1 MSKIYQKKT
10 KSIKNRVEG
19 RLGGFTL
26 IELLVVVLIIG
37 ILAAVAVPQYQV
49 AVAKSRLGSIQTNVK
64 TIAQAAELYY
74 MANGVYAPDD
84 ITVLDISEMS
94 GCTQLGTGNM
104 QCGDYWYDYNAGVAS
119 WTSESRV
126 DGCVYSNGVRT
137 VCYLQYLA
145 HSPSKADQ
153 RYCLA
158 SDNTELS
165 HKVCKSMGGVFEG
178 GKYYRLP

>member
-10 KSIKNRVEG
+10 KSIKNRVKG

-49 AVAKSRLGSIQTNVK
+49 AVAKSRLGAIQTNVK
-64 TIAQAAELYY
+64 AIAEASELYY
-74 MANGVYAPDD
+74 MANGAYAPDD

-94 GCTQLGTGNM
+94 GCVQKGTGNM
-104 QCGDYWYDYNAGVAS
+104 QCGDYWYDYNAGGT

-126 DGCVYSNGVRT
+126 DGCIYSNGART
-137 VCYLQYLA
+137 ICYLQYLA
-145 HSPSKADQ
+145 HSPRRADQ

-158 SDNTELS
+158 DDNAALS
-165 HKVCKSMGGVFEG
+165 HKVCKALGGEFEG
-178 GKYYRLP
+178 GKSYRLP

>member
-10 KSIKNRVEG
+10 KSIKNRVKG

-49 AVAKSRLGSIQTNVK
+49 AVAKSRLGAIQTNVK
-64 TIAQAAELYY
+64 AIAEAAELYY

-94 GCTQLGTGNM
+94 GCTQQGAGNM
-104 QCGDYWYDYNAGVAS
+104 KCGNYWYDYNAGGS

-126 DGCVYSNGVRT
+126 DGCIYSNGART
-137 VCYLQYLA
+137 ICYLQYLA
-145 HSPSKADQ
+145 HSPSRANQ

-158 SDNTELS
+158 NDNEALS
-165 HKVCKSMGGVFEG
+165 HKVCKAMGGEVTNV
-178 GKYYRLP
+178 KYYRLP

>member
-10 KSIKNRVEG
+10 KSIKNRVKG

-49 AVAKSRLGSIQTNVK
+49 AVAKSRLGAIQTNVK
-64 TIAQAAELYY
+64 AIAEASELYY
-74 MANGVYAPDD
+74 MANGAYAPDD

-94 GCTQLGTGNM
+94 GCVQKGTGNM
-104 QCGDYWYDYNAGVAS
+104 QCGDYWYDYNAGGT

-126 DGCVYSNGVRT
+126 DGCIYSNGTRT
-137 VCYLQYLA
+137 ICYLQYLA
-145 HSPSKADQ
+145 HSPSRADQ

-158 SDNTELS
+158 YDNTELS
-165 HKVCKSMGGVFEG
+165 HKVCKSMGGKSEG
-178 GKYYRLP
+178 GTSYRLP

>member
-10 KSIKNRVEG
+10 KSIKTRVKG

-49 AVAKSRLGSIQTNVK
+49 AVAKSRLGAIQTNVK
-64 TIAQAAELYY
+64 AIAEASELYY
-74 MANGVYAPDD
+74 MANGAYAPDD

-94 GCTQLGTGNM
+94 GCTQLGAGNM
-104 QCGDYWYDYNAGVAS
+104 QCGNYRYDYNAGGI

-126 DGCVYSNGVRT
+126 DGCICPDGART
-137 VCYLQYLA
+137 ICYLQYLA
-145 HSPSKADQ
+145 HSPSRADQ
-153 RYCLA
+153 RYCQA
-158 SDNTELS
+158 ADDSPLS
-165 HKVCKSMGGVFEG
+165 HKVCKAMGGELERG
-178 GKYYRLP
+178 TYYRLP